1 MTTSATINTTTK
13 ANSFDIKPF
22 GQGLNFGAEIRG
34 LDLNNMT
41 GNDGCDSTGSS
52 PLFGETPADEAIV
65 DDDVNKFREVIQQY
79 LVVVVKGQANELP
92 SKNWELLRRLDP
104 DSPELTDDEWA
115 KMYNPEGKGILAK
128 LGYSLIPGA
137 GRLYLM
143 GKGYQGEDHFGLK
156 DVTIEEPFADLY
168 YSKPLPKEDF
178 EKGIARFQSW
188 HMDGPQYVVHGPIY
202 TSFRCI
208 KLPEGEQTVDWAD
221 GSGLTKKVKP
231 GRTAFFSTAQL
242 YDMLTPEEQ
251 QMADH
256 SWCEQMFY
264 PYEWILGCRGNPNGL
279 NVACEGREVPFDVM
293 EAMPR
298 KPKNQLVLPLV
309 WMNSVTGKKHFQVQ
323 PNTVRRLFIRNNAE
337 ETPRVIEDVKEIRD
351 FLTKLQIRVLRPEN
365 IYVGPEEEG
374 DHVFWYNWG
383 VMHTKIDYPVKYG
396 VRTAHQGWIPA
407 SRAPTGPV
415 PISGQ
420 E

>member
-1 MTTSATINTTTK
+1 
-13 ANSFDIKPF
+13 
-22 GQGLNFGAEIRG
+22 
-34 LDLNNMT
+34 MT
-41 GNDGCDSTGSS
+41 GNDGCDSTGFS
-52 PLFGETPADEAIV
+52 PLFGKTPADEAIL

-115 KMYNPEGKGILAK
+115 KMYNPEGKGILVISNILQLDGKTQVNHFVRQAK

-137 GRLYLM
+137 GRLYLV

-256 SWCEQMFY
+256 SWCKPMFY

-298 KPKNQLVLPLV
+298 KPKNQLVIRALPPPPLV
-309 WMNSVTGKKHFQVQ
+309 FS
-323 PNTVRRLFIRNNAE
+323 
-337 ETPRVIEDVKEIRD
+337 PRALDPSHYK
-351 FLTKLQIRVLRPEN
+351 
-365 IYVGPEEEG
+365 
-374 DHVFWYNWG
+374 
-383 VMHTKIDYPVKYG
+383 
-396 VRTAHQGWIPA
+396 
-407 SRAPTGPV
+407 S
-415 PISGQ
+415 
-420 E
+420 